1 MEDREE
7 INFEDTGVALG
18 CVLSELAGIRE
29 KLDFIVTRLELDS
42 IQLKPISLEQA
53 ADFLSISERNLRKLM
68 NEGEIAYYKR
78 GSKVYFFE
86 KELLEWI
93 KDGRIGSMI
102 ERMRNLNRRNKR

>member
-1 MEDREE
+1 MEERKE
-7 INFEDTGVALG
+7 INFEDTEVALG
-18 CVLSELAGIRE
+18 CVLSELAEIRE

-53 ADFLSISERNLRKLM
+53 SEFLSISERNLRKLM

-93 KDGRIGSMI
+93 KDGRIGTII

>member
-1 MEDREE
+1 MEERKE
-7 INFEDTGVALG
+7 INFENTEVALG
-18 CVLSELAGIRE
+18 CVLSELARIRE
-29 KLDFIVTRLELDS
+29 KLDFIVDRLELDS

-53 ADFLSISERNLRKLM
+53 SEFLSISERNLRKLM

-93 KDGRIGSMI
+93 KDGRIGTII

>member
-1 MEDREE
+1 MEERKE
-7 INFEDTGVALG
+7 INFEDTEVALG
-18 CVLSELAGIRE
+18 CVLSELAEIRE
-29 KLDFIVTRLELDS
+29 KLNFIVTRLGFDT
-42 IQLKPISLEQA
+42 IQLKPISMEQA

-78 GSKVYFFE
+78 GAKVYFFE

-93 KDGRIGSMI
+93 KDGRIGTII